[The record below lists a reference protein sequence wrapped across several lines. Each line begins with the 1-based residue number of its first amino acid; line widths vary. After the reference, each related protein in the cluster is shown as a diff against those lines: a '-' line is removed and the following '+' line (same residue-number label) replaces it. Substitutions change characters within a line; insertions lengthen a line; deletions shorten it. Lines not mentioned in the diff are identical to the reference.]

1 MSGAKKDLSPDTS
14 GSQAQSSGAN
24 QLVVH
29 VLAPLAAMGATWAAR
44 KALDSS
50 YRKLTGNSAPNPQ
63 DERVNLGSALAWAA
77 ITAASAAIVEVAV
90 YRFLAKKG

>member
-63 DERVNLGSALAWAA
+63 DEQVNLGSALAWAA